1 MLLKIIHFRIT
12 KLKDFKLSSSLKLKI
27 KHLIVRQIE
36 LILTKQIMEDFKKY
50 TLLVRLEKH
59 LKQLWSKV

>member
-59 LKQLWSKV
+59 LKQLWNKV